1 VALLEVQNLNVIIK
15 HKQKHFSVLNGINFS
30 INEGEIVG
38 LAGESG
44 CGKTLTALSVT
55 RFLPQAAQIT
65 GGSIQYR
72 PAVGAATGNASGEM
86 IDLCSLDEE
95 SLRRIRGKEI
105 AMIFQE
111 SRQSLN
117 PLMRIGAQIA
127 ETLELHG
134 TEKNAAQKAALDLL
148 YRLKFAEPEKIFHA
162 WPHQLSGGMCQRVM
176 IAIAAICRPRLLI
189 ADEPLTS
196 LDTANQDHIVSL
208 LKQINREFGTAI
220 LFISHDI
227 PMARHLCSRFLVM
240 NAGKIID
247 DTGGLTGTIPPREKR
262 PLANISPTDVPALI
276 TIRNLSNAYVSR
288 NFGLFG
294 KKKIKPVLRNVNLEI
309 AAGEIFGLSGESG
322 CGKTTLARC
331 ILGLIDYEGEI
342 VIGGERQK
350 KPGQIQM
357 VFQDPGASLNPLKK
371 IGWLLEEP
379 LIIRR
384 HGMARLTTRAERSRK
399 VDEMLERV
407 GLDSSYRTRRG
418 HELSGGQKQRVCIAR
433 ALMLD
438 SKILIADE
446 AISSLDISVG
456 VQILNLFRE
465 LRESL
470 GLTILFI
477 SHNTSA
483 VEYLCDRMMVMSG
496 GQTPWK

>member
-1 VALLEVQNLNVIIK
+1 VALLEVQNLNVTIK
-15 HKQKHFSVLNGINFS
+15 HKHKCFSILNGINFT
-30 INEGEIVG
+30 INDGEIVG

-44 CGKTLTALSVT
+44 CGKTLTALSIT
-55 RFLPQAAQIT
+55 RLLPPAAYIT

-72 PAVGAATGNASGEM
+72 TASSEM
-86 IDLCSLDEE
+86 VNLCSLDEE

-111 SRQSLN
+111 PRQSLN

-127 ETLELHG
+127 EALELHG
-134 TEKNAAQKAALDLL
+134 TEKRIAQKAALDLL
-148 YRLKFAEPEKIFHA
+148 RQLKFPEPEKIFHA

-196 LDTANQDHIVSL
+196 LDTANQNHILSL

-227 PMARHLCSRFLVM
+227 PVARHFCSRLLVM
-240 NAGKIID
+240 SAGKILEN
-247 DTGGLTGTIPPREKR
+247 TGGLVEAIPPRENQS
-262 PLANISPTDVPALI
+262 LANIPKTDAPALI
-276 TIRNLSNAYVSR
+276 TIHNLSNAYVSR

-294 KKKIKPVLRNVNLEI
+294 KKKIKPVLHNVNLEI
-309 AAGEIFGLSGESG
+309 AAGEIFGLTGESG
-322 CGKTTLARC
+322 CGKTTFARC
-331 ILGLIDYEGEI
+331 ILGLIDYQGEI
-342 VIGGERQK
+342 LIGGQQRK
-350 KPGQIQM
+350 NYGQIQM
-357 VFQDPGASLNPLKK
+357 VFQDPGASLNPVKK

-379 LIIRR
+379 LLIHRQ
-384 HGMARLTTRAERSRK
+384 GTAAERSRK

-407 GLDSSYRTRRG
+407 GLDFSYKTRRV
-418 HELSGGQKQRVCIAR
+418 HELSGGQKQRACIAR
-433 ALMLD
+433 ALMPD
-438 SKILIADE
+438 TRILIADE

-477 SHNTSA
+477 SHNISA
-483 VEYLCDRMMVMSG
+483 VEYLCDRMVVM
-496 GQTPWK
+496 T

>member
-1 VALLEVQNLNVIIK
+1 VALLEIQNLNVAIN
-15 HKQKHFSVLNGINFS
+15 HKRANFSVLNGINFS

-44 CGKTLTALSVT
+44 CGKTITSLSVM
-55 RFLPQAAQIT
+55 RLLPPAARIT
-65 GGSIQYR
+65 GGSIPYR
-72 PAVGAATGNASGEM
+72 AASGEM
-86 IDLCSLDEE
+86 VDLCSLDEE

-117 PLMRIGAQIA
+117 PLMRIGTQVA
-127 ETLELHG
+127 EALELHG
-134 TEKNAAQKAALDLL
+134 TEKHAAQKAALDLL
-148 YRLKFAEPEKIFHA
+148 RQLKFPEPEKILHA

-196 LDTANQDHIVSL
+196 LDTANQTHILSL

-227 PMARHLCSRFLVM
+227 PVARRFCGRFLVM
-240 NAGKIID
+240 SAGKIIENTD
-247 DTGGLTGTIPPREKR
+247 GLVEAIPSGKNRN
-262 PLANISPTDVPALI
+262 LANIPKTDAPALI

-294 KKKIKPVLRNVNLEI
+294 KKKIKPVLRNVNMEI
-309 AAGEIFGLSGESG
+309 AAGEIFGITGESG

-342 VIGGERQK
+342 VIGSENSRNC
-350 KPGQIQM
+350 QIQM
-357 VFQDPGASLNPLKK
+357 VFQDPGASLNPVKK

-379 LIIRR
+379 LII
-384 HGMARLTTRAERSRK
+384 HRLGAAAERSRK

-407 GLDSSYRTRRG
+407 GLDPSYKTRRV
-418 HELSGGQKQRVCIAR
+418 HELSGGQKQRACIAR

-456 VQILNLFRE
+456 LQILNLFRE

-477 SHNTSA
+477 SHNISA
-483 VEYLCDRMMVMSG
+483 VEYLCDRMVVMG
-496 GQTPWK
+496 